1 MNNSDRN
8 VIRMRRYRILIL
20 ISIMLAGF
28 LTQFHRAS
36 SGTIK
41 SDLAAAFSLN
51 ATQFAT
57 FSSMYFYPYMIMQLP
72 VGILADKIGSRK
84 LIVGGSFLAALGTLI
99 FSQAATFPVLCLGR
113 LLVGIG
119 VSAPIICKDK
129 LLSEWYSPG
138 KIVTMGG
145 ISSFFQ
151 NMGGVVAQTPLSL
164 LVGLLTWRTTFVG
177 LAAVSALV
185 GVFALLFVRNKPS
198 DKGFP
203 SELELEGYSR
213 KSSAAK
219 LNIGAALKKIVTN
232 RLTWPLFLIMPVE
245 MGAYTMFSGTWGV
258 SYIQD
263 VFSYSGTQATK
274 YTTYLML
281 GWCISIIFVCAF
293 SDRIRSRKK
302 PIIALCTLS
311 LLIWILLS
319 FGSSFIARA
328 HLLGVVCFLFGITGS
343 LTPLLFATAR
353 EVNDPACLGTTL
365 GVVNMIGMGAGA
377 VFPIICGAIM
387 DKHTVRGISGAGL
400 YSRAFLFLV
409 ILLAIALIV
418 SILFLKE
425 THCKNIHLQ
434 SSDAAENKDK

>member
-1 MNNSDRN
+1 
-8 VIRMRRYRILIL
+8 
-20 ISIMLAGF
+20 MLAGF

-41 SDLAAAFSLN
+41 ADLAADFSLN

-72 VGILADKIGSRK
+72 VGILADKIGARK
-84 LIVGGSFLAALGTLI
+84 LIVGGCFLSALGTLI
-99 FSQAATFPVLCLGR
+99 FSLANTFPILCLGR
-113 LLVGIG
+113 LLVGVG

-129 LLSEWYSPG
+129 LLSEWYSPS

-145 ISSFFQ
+145 ISSCFQ
-151 NMGGVVAQTPLSL
+151 NMGGVVAQAPLSL
-164 LVGLLTWRTTFVG
+164 LVGLLTWRATFVG
-177 LAAVSALV
+177 LAVVSALM

-213 KSSAAK
+213 KTPVAK
-219 LNIGAALKKIVTN
+219 LSVGAALKKIVSN
-232 RLTWPLFLIMPVE
+232 RLTWPLFLIMPIE

-263 VFSYSGTQATK
+263 VFGYTATQATK
-274 YTTYLML
+274 YTTCLML
-281 GWCISIIFVCAF
+281 GWCISIILICTI

-302 PIIALCTLS
+302 PIIVLCSLS
-311 LLIWILLS
+311 LLLWVLLS
-319 FGSSFIARA
+319 FGSSLIART
-328 HLLGVVCFLFGITGS
+328 HLLGVVCFLFGVTGS

-353 EVNDPACLGTTL
+353 EVNDPSCLGTTL

-409 ILLAIALIV
+409 ILLAIALLISV
-418 SILFLKE
+418 LFLKE
-425 THCKNIHLQ
+425 TNCKNIHLQ
-434 SSDAAENKDK
+434 STSTAENRDK